1 MKTAEPRVVVVG
13 AGIIGL
19 GIARELAHRGLD
31 VVVADPDPSR
41 GATRVAAGMLAP
53 VAEARWGDER
63 LLPLALESAR
73 LWPAFAEEL
82 TEESGTDLDFHSDGI
97 LLAAL
102 DADDRSV
109 VEDLQVLHERNHLH
123 ATALGRSKI
132 RDLEPALSP
141 SVHSGVLAHADMA
154 VDPRRVSAALGA
166 CLPRLGVELAASR
179 VKAVETDAGG
189 TRGVVLDDGRSLAAA
204 AVVVTAGAWTP
215 NIAGIPEDAIP
226 PIRPVKGQILRLRGE
241 PLLGR
246 PVHGFVHGNPIYLV
260 PRSDGELVVGATQ
273 EETGFDTRP
282 TGRGVY
288 ELLRDAIA
296 VVPDVAELELAE
308 VSVGFRP
315 GTPDNLPIVGESRLP
330 GLWFATGH
338 HRNGILLTPVTVSVV
353 ADGLATGSVPREFL
367 PYSPTW
373 PVRRAPMVVPT

>member
-1 MKTAEPRVVVVG
+1 MTVAKPRVVVVG

-19 GIARELAHRGLD
+19 GIARDLAHRGFG

-73 LWPAFAEEL
+73 RWPGFAEEL
-82 TEESGTDLDFHSDGI
+82 ANESGADLDFHSDGI
-97 LLAAL
+97 LLAAV

-109 VEDLQVLHERNHLH
+109 VEDLQVLHERNHLR
-123 ATALGRSKI
+123 TTVLDRSEV

-141 SVHSGVLAHADMA
+141 SVHLGILTHGDMA
-154 VDPRRVSAALGA
+154 VDPRRVGAAMRA
-166 CLPRLGVELAASR
+166 CLPRLGVEVAASR
-179 VKAVETDAGG
+179 VEAVETDAGRA
-189 TRGVVLDDGRSLAAA
+189 RGVVLDDGRSLASA

-215 NIAGIPEDAIP
+215 GIAGIPEDALP
-226 PIRPVKGQILRLRGE
+226 PVRPVKGQILRLRGE
-241 PLLGR
+241 PLLDR
-246 PVHGFVHGNPIYLV
+246 PVHAFVHGNPVYLV

-273 EETGFDTRP
+273 EEMGFDTRP

-296 VVPDVAELELAE
+296 VVPEVAELELAE

-315 GTPDNLPIVGESRLP
+315 GTPDNLPIIGESRVS

-353 ADGLATGSVPREFL
+353 ADGLTTGTMPREFL

-373 PVRRAPMVVPT
+373 PVRRAPMMVPT